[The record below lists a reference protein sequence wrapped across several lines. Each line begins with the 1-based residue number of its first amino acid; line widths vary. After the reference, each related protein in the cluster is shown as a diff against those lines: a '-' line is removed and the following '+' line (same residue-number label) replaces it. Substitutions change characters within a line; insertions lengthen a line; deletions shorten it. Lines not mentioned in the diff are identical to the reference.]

1 MRSDKPQILSF
12 LTCDGVHFGNASGK
26 YFLLGV
32 FSGIRAIQ
40 FPVTHPRMYWFLTL
54 TDVRAGTHKL
64 TVSMNL
70 PTESAKPIIKRGFK
84 SRSPGDRIH
93 IVNELNNLHFEV
105 PGDYGIIVD
114 VDDELLMATSFQVSE
129 LNPQPPQG

>member
-1 MRSDKPQILSF
+1 MSHDKPQILSF
-12 LTCDGVHFGNASGK
+12 LTCDGVHFDNASGK

-32 FSGIRAIQ
+32 FSGIRAIK

-54 TDVRAGTHKL
+54 TDVPAGTHKL

-93 IVNELNNLHFEV
+93 IVNELNNLNFET
-105 PGDYGIIVD
+105 PGDYGIVVD
-114 VDDELLMATSFQVSE
+114 VDDDLLMATSFQVSQ
-129 LNPQPPQG
+129 LNAPTQEG